1 MALLPKLT
9 VKLGNTCDSIQIC
22 EKTDIYTVTT
32 NEGGWGAP
40 NIDTT
45 DVIEADVFAY
55 DHTESTLLEAYPI
68 KDAATALD
76 LYPSATPQPFI
87 AINGSAWGQP
97 DGVYLFYYEVVDN
110 LGTIHKSERLD
121 VLFCCNLQNCLWGI
135 VTKMVEECD
144 KVKLAKYKEV
154 VDQIEVLLYGA
165 RAAFDCGDYAKAE
178 TLLANG
184 LKLCENY
191 CDPSCGC

>member
-1 MALLPKLT
+1 MALLPRLT

-45 DVIEADVFAY
+45 AVVEADVIAY
-55 DHTESTLLEAYPI
+55 DHTETLILEEYPI
-68 KDAATALD
+68 KDLATALD

-87 AINGSAWGQP
+87 AIDGATWSQP
-97 DGVYLFYYEVVDN
+97 DGVYLFYYIVDDGAK
-110 LGTIHKSERLD
+110 LATSERLD

-135 VTKMVEECD
+135 ISKMVEECN

-154 VDQIEVLLYGA
+154 VDQIEVILYGA
-165 RAAFDCGDYAKAE
+165 RAAFDCGDYALAE